1 MSSLREPP
9 NDLGGFPFSRVPAEL
24 VRVCRS
30 GRGTWWFSSDG
41 SGRFDLVP
49 PAGTC
54 YLATDAYAA
63 VREASRL
70 GPVTPAWVAARDLRR
85 VAPPDPE
92 ARLAATTHRAA
103 GRFGVTT
110 ELATVL
116 PHALPRRWA
125 AAFRSLGFA
134 GVRHDLRHDP
144 RARPSGVALF
154 GRAGATRRDDGERQR
169 LTPAMAT
176 ECGVEVLPPPRA
188 AELTMVDRGVPAQ

>member
-9 NDLGGFPFSRVPAEL
+9 DALRGFPGSRVPVRL
-24 VRVCRS
+24 SRVCRS
-30 GRGTWWFSSDG
+30 GRATWWFSSDG

-70 GPVTPAWVAARDLRR
+70 GPVTPAWAGARELRR
-85 VAPPDPE
+85 IAPPDAG
-92 ARLAATTHRAA
+92 ARLAATTRRGA

-110 ELATVL
+110 ELATLL
-116 PHALPRRWA
+116 PHDLPRRWA
-125 AAFRSLGFA
+125 AAFRSHGFA
-134 GVRHDLRHDP
+134 GIRHELRHDP

-154 GRAGATRRDDGERQR
+154 GAAGAPAWDDGERQR
-169 LTPAMAT
+169 LTTAMVV
-176 ECGVEVLPPPRA
+176 ECGVQILPPPRVA
-188 AELTMVDRGVPAQ
+188 AVTIVD